1 VGGMQRTALFDFV
14 LRKQDGEA
22 PAAEMIQ
29 ERAASIVAKP

>member
-1 VGGMQRTALFDFV
+1 MEQTPLFDFV

-22 PAAEMIQ
+22 PAAEMVQ